1 MIIKSSSFTLIL
13 LIFLTTQL
21 VHSQD
26 LPAYKIYT
34 QEGKTV
40 KFGKM
45 MKQIAE
51 ADIVLF
57 GENHNNSIV
66 HWLEL
71 QVTKAMYRQSPNLV
85 LSLEMLEADDQGIV
99 DEYLA
104 GNYDNKMFSD
114 EAKLWKNYKTDY
126 KPLVEFARENNLPVV
141 AANIPR
147 RYARMVYKKGV
158 ESLDSLTPEAKS
170 YIAPLPLEIDLSLPG
185 YKNMIETMGSHAPK
199 ASVENMAR
207 AQAAKDATMSYFILE
222 AFTGENRIIHYVGAY
237 HSNNF
242 DGINHYLKNAN
253 STIKIIT
260 ISVADQDDI
269 NSLDEENLN
278 LANFIIAVPADMTKT
293 Y

>member
-1 MIIKSSSFTLIL
+1 MKIQFFPSV
-13 LIFLTTQL
+13 LIFLLASQSITA
-21 VHSQD
+21 QD

-34 QEGKTV
+34 QEGKEV
-40 KFGKM
+40 KFSKM

-57 GENHNNSIV
+57 GENHNSSIV

-71 QVTKAMYRQSPNLV
+71 QVTKAMYEQSPNLV
-85 LSLEMLEADDQGIV
+85 VSAEMLEADDQIIV
-99 DEYLA
+99 NEYLA
-104 GNYDNKMFSD
+104 GNYDDKMFGD

-126 KPLVEFARENNLPVV
+126 RPLVEFAKENNLPVV

-147 RYARMVYKKGV
+147 RYARMVFKKGI
-158 ESLDSLTPEAKS
+158 ESLDSLTDEAKS
-170 YIAPLPLEIDLSLPG
+170 YIAPLPFEIDLSLPG

-199 ASVENMAR
+199 ESLENMAR
-207 AQAAKDATMSYFILE
+207 AQAAKDATMAHFILK
-222 AFTGENRIIHYVGAY
+222 AFTGNNQIIHYVGAY

-253 STIKIIT
+253 ANAKIIT

-269 NSLDEENLN
+269 NNLEEDNLR
-278 LANFIIAVPADMTKT
+278 LANFIITVPADMTKT

>member
-1 MIIKSSSFTLIL
+1 MKTYFLSLVLIITLSGQSML
-13 LIFLTTQL
+13 G
-21 VHSQD
+21 QD
-26 LPAYKIYT
+26 LPAYKIYN
-34 QEGKTV
+34 QGGKTI

-45 MKQIAE
+45 MKEIAD

-71 QVTKAMYRQSPNLV
+71 QVTKAMYIQSPNLV
-85 LSLEMLEADDQGIV
+85 VSLEMLEADDQGIV

-126 KPLVEFARENNLPVV
+126 KPLVEFARENNLQVV

-158 ESLDSLTPEAKS
+158 ESLDSLTHEAKS

-185 YKNMIETMGSHAPK
+185 YKNMIETMGDHAPK

-207 AQAAKDATMSYFILE
+207 AQAAKDATMSYFILK

-242 DGINHYLKNAN
+242 DGINHYLKKAN

-278 LANFIIAVPADMTKT
+278 LANFIIAVPTDMTKT

>member
-1 MIIKSSSFTLIL
+1 MKNQFFPFV
-13 LIFLTTQL
+13 LIFLLASQSTAA
-21 VHSQD
+21 QD

-34 QEGKTV
+34 QEGKAM
-40 KFGKM
+40 KFSKM
-45 MKQIAE
+45 MKKIAA

-71 QVTKAMYRQSPNLV
+71 QVTKAMYEQSANLV
-85 LSLEMLEADDQGIV
+85 VSAEMLEADDQLIIN
-99 DEYLA
+99 EYLA
-104 GNYDNKMFSD
+104 GNYDDKMFGE

-126 KPLVEFARENNLPVV
+126 KPLVEFAKENNLPVV

-147 RYARMVYKKGV
+147 RYARMVFKKGI
-158 ESLDSLTPEAKS
+158 ESLDSLTDEAKS
-170 YIAPLPLEIDLSLPG
+170 YIAPLPFEIDLSLPG

-199 ASVENMAR
+199 ESIENMAR
-207 AQAAKDATMSYFILE
+207 AQAAKDATMAHFILK
-222 AFTGENRIIHYVGAY
+222 AFTGNNRIIHYVGAY

-253 STIKIIT
+253 PSIKIIT
-260 ISVADQDDI
+260 ISVVDQDDI
-269 NSLDEENLN
+269 NKLEEDNLD